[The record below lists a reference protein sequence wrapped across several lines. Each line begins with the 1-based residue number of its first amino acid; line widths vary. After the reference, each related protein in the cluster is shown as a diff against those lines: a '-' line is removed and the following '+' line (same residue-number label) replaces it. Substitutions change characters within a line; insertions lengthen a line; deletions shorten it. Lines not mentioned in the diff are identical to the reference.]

1 MSVKTAQRVKKN
13 LKVVREIRVE
23 RPERA
28 KISAE
33 EALIRMNDFDKRKDK
48 FIASIRQNKG

>member
-1 MSVKTAQRVKKN
+1 MSVNTVQNRKKN
-13 LKVVREIRVE
+13 LKVIREIKME

-33 EALIRMNDFDKRKDK
+33 EALKRMNDFDKRKDK
-48 FIASIRQNKG
+48 FIASIRQN